1 MKKIAI
7 VIPARYA
14 STRLPGKP
22 LLKVNN
28 KTIIEYVWQAAKK
41 SKLAHEVIVAT
52 DDLRIKKAVEEFGG
66 LCEMTDSNHQC
77 GSDRI
82 AEVSKRHQEFDYILN
97 LQGDEPQITSEVI
110 DLAINAL
117 LNDETADIS
126 TLVRRINDE
135 KQINNPNCVKCV
147 FDNNFNCSLLFK
159 MPNSI
164 CKKCW

>member
-52 DDLRIKKAVEEFGG
+52 DDLRIKKAVEEFSGYFG
-66 LCEMTDSNHQC
+66 IFRS
-77 GSDRI
+77 
-82 AEVSKRHQEFDYILN
+82 
-97 LQGDEPQITSEVI
+97 
-110 DLAINAL
+110 
-117 LNDETADIS
+117 
-126 TLVRRINDE
+126 
-135 KQINNPNCVKCV
+135 
-147 FDNNFNCSLLFK
+147 
-159 MPNSI
+159 
-164 CKKCW
+164 